1 MIRSLRQLALTA
13 ATVLALTALTSGAA
27 LAASLTP
34 APPAGA
40 DCETSPNGTVCHW
53 TEHFATPFPVPYGVS
68 CGGFSVRVNLS
79 GDRKAT
85 AFYGADGALARR
97 MRHASYVGTLINS
110 VTGASVPHIG
120 HFTID
125 EDFETGTSAITGM
138 LSRTVV
144 SGDGL
149 VWRNIGRI
157 ETSLANGALLFEAG
171 EHGTWDVLGDPSI
184 SDELCSAL
192 G

>member
-1 MIRSLRQLALTA
+1 MFPSLRQLALTA
-13 ATVLALTALTSGAA
+13 ATVLALTALTGSAA
-27 LAASLTP
+27 RATGLTP
-34 APPAGA
+34 PPPASA
-40 DCETSPNGTVCHW
+40 DCETSPNGTVCQW

-68 CGGFSVRVNLS
+68 CDGFSVRVNLS
-79 GDRKAT
+79 GDRRAT
-85 AFYGADGALARR
+85 AFYGADGALTHR

-110 VTGASVPHIG
+110 VTGASVPHVG

-125 EDFETGTSAITGM
+125 EDFGAMTSAISGM

-184 SDELCSAL
+184 SDQLCAAL
-192 G
+192 A